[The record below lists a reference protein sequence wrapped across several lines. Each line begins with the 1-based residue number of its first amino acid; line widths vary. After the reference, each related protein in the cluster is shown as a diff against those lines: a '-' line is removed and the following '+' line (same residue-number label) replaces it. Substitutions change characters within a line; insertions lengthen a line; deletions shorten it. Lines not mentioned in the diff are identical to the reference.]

1 MRKKQAFALMAAL
14 FLAVS
19 AAACG
24 SSANTGNAETEK
36 TAEAQENPADT
47 ASVTAETPSEGGA
60 VSDSAKAADSSTE
73 AADSSTEA
81 SAAST
86 QSSSQ
91 SSSETDSGFVPE
103 DSQLSEDGSVIRFP
117 AAGISFTLPESFKNT
132 KGFLTNGGGE
142 IVEGDGVYCMY
153 YNYVALSED
162 DFNNLLA
169 AYKSAQA
176 DTEKY
181 EAFFNPRV
189 LGMFSVYAADKNRTA
204 EEIGEYLKKLHEND
218 GTLLSGESPMEG
230 AKLIGT
236 AGEYNFYFLDETQPD
251 VEIREDD
258 IDFGDKYDLSGF
270 NKEYAALV
278 NDVKNNCSGL
288 MTFFEPEKSGAF
300 AEPDSIVSFDSFDLD
315 GHPVS
320 SGDLF
325 SQNKVTMINIWAS
338 FCGPC
343 INEMPELES
352 LYTGFKEKGCGIIG
366 VLGDA
371 AGKDDTAVIDEGK
384 KIVSDTGVTYP
395 NVIAWDGMQAQLP
408 FSAFPTTYFVDS
420 DGKVIGSPIV
430 GADVSSYTSG
440 LKDAL
445 EEIGK

>member
-1 MRKKQAFALMAAL
+1 MRKKQAFALLAAL

-19 AAACG
+19 ATACG

-47 ASVTAETPSEGGA
+47 ASVTADPPSEGGA
-60 VSDSAKAADSSTE
+60 VSDSAKTADNSTE
-73 AADSSTEA
+73 AVDNSAQA

-86 QSSSQ
+86 QH
-91 SSSETDSGFVPE
+91 SSETDSGFVPE
-103 DSQLSEDGSVIRFP
+103 DSQLSEDESVIRFP

-162 DFNNLLA
+162 DFNNLLV

-176 DTEKY
+176 DPEKY
-181 EAFFNPRV
+181 ETFFNPRV
-189 LGMFSVYAADKNRTA
+189 LGMFSVYAADKSRTA

-230 AKLIGT
+230 AELIGT

-251 VEIREDD
+251 TEIREDD
-258 IDFGDKYDLSGF
+258 IDFGDEYDLSGF
-270 NKEYAALV
+270 NEEYAALV
-278 NDVKNNCSGL
+278 NDVKNNCPGL
-288 MTFFEPEKSGAF
+288 MTFFEPEKTGAF
-300 AEPDSIVSFDSFDLD
+300 AEPDSLVSFDSFDLD

-320 SGDLF
+320 SEDLF

-352 LYTGFKEKGCGIIG
+352 LYTEFKEKGCGIIG

-395 NVIAWDGMQAQLP
+395 NVIAWDGMQGQLP
-408 FSAFPTTYFVDS
+408 FNAFPTTYFVDS
-420 DGKVIGSPIV
+420 GGKVIGSPIV

-440 LKDAL
+440 LRDILK
-445 EEIGK
+445 EIGK